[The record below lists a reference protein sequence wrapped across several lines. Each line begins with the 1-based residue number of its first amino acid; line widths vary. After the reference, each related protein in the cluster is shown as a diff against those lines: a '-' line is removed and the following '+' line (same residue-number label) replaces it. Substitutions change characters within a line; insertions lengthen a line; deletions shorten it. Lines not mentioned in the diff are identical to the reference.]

1 MGIQQQLD
9 ARVKELE
16 ALLNS
21 ELHSQLG
28 ISQNLVTGL
37 ETEGVTAIKVIL
49 WLSETV
55 TLILNSTMMF
65 PLAGLPDV
73 GKYNFVLK
81 IVENYRMS
89 FITAGI

>member
-37 ETEGVTAIKVIL
+37 ETEGVTAVKVIL
-49 WLSETV
+49 WLSETM
-55 TLILNSTMMF
+55 TLILNSTMI

-73 GKYNFVLK
+73 GKYNFVLQ
-81 IVENYRMS
+81 IVENYGMS
-89 FITAGI
+89 FISAGI